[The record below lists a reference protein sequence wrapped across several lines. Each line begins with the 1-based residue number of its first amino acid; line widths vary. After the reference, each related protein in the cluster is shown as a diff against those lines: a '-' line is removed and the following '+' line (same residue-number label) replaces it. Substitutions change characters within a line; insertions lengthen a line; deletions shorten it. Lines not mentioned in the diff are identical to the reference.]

1 MEKVRTGLWRLTR
14 GRKYRRGVF
23 QLAVYSLLLI
33 FGFVFIYPVVYLIL
47 RSFMPRDDF
56 FNPLVAFVPSA
67 FTLDNFHLLLS
78 KFSYSRA
85 LGFTVFLCGVCSA
98 LQVLSCGLMGYGLSR
113 YAFRLK
119 NVFIALV
126 GACFVIPSQVLMIP
140 TYIQYS
146 HYGLLGSTATFFL
159 PAALAQGLRSP
170 IFILI
175 FYSFFN
181 TIPKGLDEA
190 AQIDGASPLLAF
202 FKIVL
207 PLSVP
212 AVVLTVIF
220 STVWYWNETY
230 LVQLYLGAGSK
241 TVISQIA
248 AALGALGEDAI
259 RNPMEVVMNVP
270 IKMAAMLLI
279 ILPLILFYIFLQ
291 RQFVESIER
300 SGITGE

>member
-1 MEKVRTGLWRLTR
+1 MLTT
-14 GRKYRRGVF
+14 YI
-23 QLAVYSLLLI
+23 LLLI
-33 FGFVFIYPVVYLIL
+33 FGFVFIYPVLFLIL

-56 FNPLVAFVPSA
+56 FNPLVAFVPSV
-67 FTLDNFHLLLS
+67 FVLDNFLLLLK
-78 KFSYSRA
+78 KFSYGRA
-85 LGFTVFLCGVCSA
+85 LAFTVYLCGVCSA
-98 LQVLSCGLMGYGLSR
+98 LQVISCGLMGYGLSR
-113 YAFRLK
+113 YEFRLK
-119 NVFIALV
+119 KMFIALV

-140 TYIQYS
+140 TYMQYS
-146 HYGLLGSTATFFL
+146 NYGLLGSTATFFL

-175 FYSFFN
+175 FFSFFN

-190 AQIDGASPLLAF
+190 AQIDGASPLVAF
-202 FKIVL
+202 LRIVL
-207 PLSVP
+207 PLSIP

-230 LVQLYLGAGSK
+230 LVQLYLGASAK

-270 IKMAAMLLI
+270 IKMAAMFLM
-279 ILPLILFYIFLQ
+279 ILPLIVFYMFLQ